1 MSARNAVTTLGRAL
15 GAAVS
20 GRIGVPRPN
29 AGAPALSFLGADRWN
44 GVAWDRAVETPSSHR
59 AWSSFHATC
68 RAERDEGDITMN
80 AWSGTLGAR
89 GAVAGTRTPAH
100 SPITARHPGTLH
112 RRARSS
118 AAGEVS
124 DERPNDAGAN
134 PVNTR
139 PDGVEYEAA
148 LAETVR
154 MVKLLSLASLGATI
168 AGTPLLLELA
178 SPDLP
183 ANAKMT
189 VSLVVDT
196 FGAFTT
202 GLLQWFVSPYVLKM
216 RMVDDDTVA
225 VTKLTLFARRYEDV
239 FAVSSMREAET
250 TRPLV
255 TWESNGKLH
264 YVEMGRVPKYLYDRL
279 ELERFDAQAQAEK
292 YAKEN
297 EDKED
302 EDDDY

>member
-1 MSARNAVTTLGRAL
+1 
-15 GAAVS
+15 
-20 GRIGVPRPN
+20 
-29 AGAPALSFLGADRWN
+29 
-44 GVAWDRAVETPSSHR
+44 
-59 AWSSFHATC
+59 
-68 RAERDEGDITMN
+68 
-80 AWSGTLGAR
+80 
-89 GAVAGTRTPAH
+89 
-100 SPITARHPGTLH
+100 
-112 RRARSS
+112 
-118 AAGEVS
+118 
-124 DERPNDAGAN
+124 
-134 PVNTR
+134 
-139 PDGVEYEAA
+139 
-148 LAETVR
+148 
-154 MVKLLSLASLGATI
+154 LGATI